1 MKECL
6 SFMLTRPRW
15 LLSAEGAA
23 VFAASVAFY
32 AHGHFRWW
40 LFAVLILVPDVFM
53 IGYAINV
60 KLGATM
66 YNLVHTAVG
75 PIVLLLLAGTLPAP
89 QLTPY
94 GLIWL
99 AHLGFDR
106 MIGAGLKY
114 PTQFRDTHLQHV

>member
-1 MKECL
+1 
-6 SFMLTRPRW
+6 MLTRPRW
-15 LLSAEGAA
+15 LLHAEGAA
-23 VFAASVAFY
+23 VFAATLVFY
-32 AHGHFRWW
+32 AHWHFRWW

-60 KLGATM
+60 KLGATL
-66 YNLVHTAVG
+66 YNVVHTSVG
-75 PIVLLLLAGTLPAP
+75 PIVLLLLATILPAP